1 MYVSVSLLGE
11 YWIDP
16 NQGCIGDT
24 IKVFCNFTAGGETC
38 IYPDKKST
46 GASDIDTRLY
56 TVEAS
61 IFVAV
66 NQQLI
71 CFIIIIIIII
81 ITHYNYIASFSRV
94 LTKISAICSY
104 LLKVCLQQWQY

>member
-1 MYVSVSLLGE
+1 MYVPVSLLGE

-46 GASDIDTRLY
+46 GASDIDTWLIIY
-56 TVEAS
+56 SWSQHIILFSQS
-61 IFVAV
+61 I
-66 NQQLI
+66 N
-71 CFIIIIIIII
+71 
-81 ITHYNYIASFSRV
+81 NW
-94 LTKISAICSY
+94 SA
-104 LLKVCLQQWQY
+104 LL